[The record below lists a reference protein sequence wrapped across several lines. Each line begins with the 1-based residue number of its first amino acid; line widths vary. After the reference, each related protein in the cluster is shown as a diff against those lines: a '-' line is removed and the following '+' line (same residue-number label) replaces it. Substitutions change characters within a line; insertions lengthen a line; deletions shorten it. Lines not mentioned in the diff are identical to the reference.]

1 MILPY
6 GAGGV
11 PGRGEISMSS
21 VSSRT
26 PVDFLLRI
34 ENIGDKGHHQKQR
47 NLHPKHARSSLLSGE
62 ALIKSVRAVSE
73 RFFVQSR
80 YRKRRNTLCTRKG
93 YAASVSQLALATA
106 ALYFPF
112 SIPKS
117 GRKRS
122 AHSRRRFIQSFPYY
136 SSANRALPFFFS
148 HRYSR
153 AHRIRFSPARQ
164 PMYPKKPSF
173 HPGSAT

>member
-1 MILPY
+1 MVTSFSFLILLYPSHMKKY
-6 GAGGV
+6 VSTCEGYLNFTIFPAF
-11 PGRGEISMSS
+11 RQGEQQI
-21 VSSRT
+21 
-26 PVDFLLRI
+26 I
-34 ENIGDKGHHQKQR
+34 K
-47 NLHPKHARSSLLSGE
+47 E
-62 ALIKSVRAVSE
+62 ALIKSARTVSE

-112 SIPKS
+112 PIPKS

-136 SSANRALPFFFS
+136 SSENRALPFFFS